1 MIDALR
7 GVVAEVVATRS
18 SHSRAVPA
26 GDLAARAREAG
37 VAARAVER
45 PAAALA
51 AARELAGP
59 EGAVL
64 VAGSLYLLADL
75 RPLIAAAGGETPAR
89 MPRARKG
96 IDPPEAK

>member
-1 MIDALR
+1 
-7 GVVAEVVATRS
+7 VV
-18 SHSRAVPA
+18 
-26 GDLAARAREAG
+26 
-37 VAARAVER
+37 
-45 PAAALA
+45 A

>member
-1 MIDALR
+1 MPSEA
-7 GVVAEVVATRS
+7 
-18 SHSRAVPA
+18 
-26 GDLAARAREAG
+26 LAARAREAG
-37 VAARAVER
+37 IPARAVED
-45 PAAALA
+45 PGAALA

-59 EGAVL
+59 DGAVL

-89 MPRARKG
+89 VPRARKG